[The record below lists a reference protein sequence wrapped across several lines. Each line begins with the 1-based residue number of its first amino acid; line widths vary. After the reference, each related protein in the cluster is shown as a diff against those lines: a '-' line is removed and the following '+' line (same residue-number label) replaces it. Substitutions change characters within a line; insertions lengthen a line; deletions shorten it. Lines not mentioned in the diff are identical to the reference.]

1 MPNIFGFVVQ
11 LEWTREDMKVGGGGR
26 DLGIRR
32 DRVNGLSGLGGLTT
46 SLVIV
51 EYFGRKRP
59 LILVQCLKLCIL
71 GFLQEDSSRFLITA
85 TIVPTGGIILL
96 LRNFASNVP

>member
-51 EYFGRKRP
+51 EYFGRKQP

-71 GFLQEDSSRFLITA
+71 GFCNKIRPISHYCSSCAHEGYHIAPPQLHF
-85 TIVPTGGIILL
+85 
-96 LRNFASNVP
+96 